1 MQAWTNRP
9 LLPKP
14 DRAGSSPAKE
24 GKAQFEAASGVVRL
38 PLLGWFRRSPRQSL
52 RILDIGEQS
61 PLAWEPLERVNSAVL
76 KDKARGQR
84 DSPGDL
90 RYQDLALICPGH
102 DARRFM
108 HGDTTNIGAD
118 QLHLTDV
125 DANANLQA
133 FLACGSADRGSA
145 AQRLGGP
152 LNVASSRR
160 RWS

>member
-1 MQAWTNRP
+1 M
-9 LLPKP
+9 
-14 DRAGSSPAKE
+14 
-24 GKAQFEAASGVVRL
+24 
-38 PLLGWFRRSPRQSL
+38 
-52 RILDIGEQS
+52 GEQS

-90 RYQDLALICPGH
+90 RYQDLALICRGH

-125 DANANLQA
+125 DANARRVPDRQA
-133 FLACGSADRGSA
+133 
-145 AQRLGGP
+145 GGP
-152 LNVASSRR
+152 LGPVRAAREG
-160 RWS
+160 